1 MEIKISLDE
10 YADVPFIKKLL
21 SQIKGINSIEVSEND
36 KVDSWEETENSDEF
50 KKIIKRSRSQ
60 IKNGEYQEYSKELMD
75 SIFKKWWIIF
85 SDIAI
90 ESLREITDFLSEHWT
105 KKEIKLFKR
114 DLDKLIESFQNRI
127 VSYPTI
133 DSDSELR
140 FALLGKKQVKV
151 YFDVKTDD
159 VEILLFL
166 PSKGNPENIERLFN
180 K

>member
-1 MEIKISLDE
+1 MMK
-10 YADVPFIKKLL
+10 
-21 SQIKGINSIEVSEND
+21 
-36 KVDSWEETENSDEF
+36 
-50 KKIIKRSRSQ
+50 
-60 IKNGEYQEYSKELMD
+60 
-75 SIFKKWWIIF
+75 IIF